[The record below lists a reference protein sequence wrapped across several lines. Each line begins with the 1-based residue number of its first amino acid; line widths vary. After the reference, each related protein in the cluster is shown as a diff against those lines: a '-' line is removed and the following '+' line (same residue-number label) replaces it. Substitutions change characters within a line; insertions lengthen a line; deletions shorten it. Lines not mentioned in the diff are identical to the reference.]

1 MRLLPAIL
9 PALFLGT
16 AAAAPLPID
25 PLWQSETFRKSITA
39 SYGIDS
45 RIEPRITED
54 EAFYLDESAKAM
66 AAKDRT
72 KAISVLRESSLLEGS
87 AAMLFTLA
95 SLEFEAEEPAESV
108 KHFEAAL
115 AKFPNFRD
123 AHRNYAVVLVQT
135 DKLEPAKTHLVR
147 ALELGAQDGLTAG
160 LLAYCH
166 AREGHHQAALDAYRL
181 ALLTQPG
188 ERQWQ
193 VGAAQALLALKQPR
207 AAADILQALLD
218 RTPGDIPL
226 WLTQADT
233 RIALE
238 EELRATANLEIVHRA
253 GRLEADAIAS
263 LGHLYLQ
270 NGLPDLALERYDAAL
285 REEPFLSPARAL
297 EIVEL
302 FLSQTDWTRAKTVS
316 GWIEASPHY
325 REAFSPE
332 RAGKPLL
339 SRLTRARAV
348 LELETGDAAAGAK
361 RVEEWLRQEPMDG
374 PALLLLAR
382 FREEA
387 NQRVEAVMLLEQAAR
402 IPETAAAAHL
412 AHGRLLVAEG
422 NYEKALEHLDEVQ
435 KLDPDESLAR
445 YLEAVRELAGGPRS

>member
-1 MRLLPAIL
+1 
-9 PALFLGT
+9 
-16 AAAAPLPID
+16 
-25 PLWQSETFRKSITA
+25 
-39 SYGIDS
+39 
-45 RIEPRITED
+45 
-54 EAFYLDESAKAM
+54 
-66 AAKDRT
+66 
-72 KAISVLRESSLLEGS
+72 
-87 AAMLFTLA
+87 
-95 SLEFEAEEPAESV
+95 
-108 KHFEAAL
+108 
-115 AKFPNFRD
+115 
-123 AHRNYAVVLVQT
+123 
-135 DKLEPAKTHLVR
+135 VR

-193 VGAAQALLALKQPR
+193 IGAAQALLALKQPR

-218 RTPGDIPL
+218 RTPGDVPL
-226 WLTQADT
+226 WLIQADT

-238 EELRATANLEIVHRA
+238 EELRAAANLEIVHRA

-270 NGLPDLALERYDAAL
+270 NGLPDLAQERYEAAL
-285 REEPFLSPARAL
+285 RKEPFLSPARAL

-302 FLSQTDWTRAKTVS
+302 FLSQSDWTRAKTVS

-325 REAFSPE
+325 REAFSAE
-332 RAGKPLL
+332 RAEKPLL
-339 SRLTRARAV
+339 SRLTRARAL

-361 RVEEWLRQEPMDG
+361 RVEEWLRREPMDG
-374 PALLLLAR
+374 HALLLLAR

-387 NQRVEAVMLLEQAAR
+387 NQRVEAAMLLEQAAR

-422 NYEKALEHLDEVQ
+422 NYEKALEHLDESQ
-435 KLDPDESLAR
+435 KLDPDESVSR
-445 YLEAVRELAGGPRS
+445 YLEAVRELAGGPQG